1 MDVRLLNLAVIAAAL
16 LSAPGLADET
26 KKDERAQP
34 AREKKEEKK
43 RGLAIGD
50 AAPKTDVKMENV
62 DGRQLSIDD
71 VKGKKGTLVIFTCN
85 HCPYAVAYEDRIV
98 ALDKKY
104 RSMGYP
110 VIAINPND
118 AVAYP
123 ADSFEAMQK
132 RAKEKGFTFP
142 YLVDE
147 TQQVAKAYGAT
158 KTPHVYLLQKN
169 NNKLVVKY
177 IGTID
182 DNYQDANEV
191 KEPYLANAI
200 EALLSGKTIESTE
213 TKAVGCSIK
222 WKK

>member
-1 MDVRLLNLAVIAAAL
+1 MKKSVLLGITLMLTAI
-16 LSAPGLADET
+16 T
-26 KKDERAQP
+26 FAQGY
-34 AREKKEEKK
+34 K
-43 RGLAIGD
+43 IGD
-50 AAPKTDVKMENV
+50 VATDFNLKNIDGKMVKMA
-62 DGRQLSIDD
+62 DD
-71 VKGKKGTLVIFTCN
+71 KTAKGFVVIFTCN

-104 RSMGYP
+104 RPLGYP

-147 TQQVAKAYGAT
+147 TQQVAKAFGAT

>member
-1 MDVRLLNLAVIAAAL
+1 MKKFAL
-16 LSAPGLADET
+16 LGITLMLTAT
-26 KKDERAQP
+26 TFAQGY
-34 AREKKEEKK
+34 K
-43 RGLAIGD
+43 IGD
-50 AAPKTDVKMENV
+50 VATDFNLKNIDGKMVKMA
-62 DGRQLSIDD
+62 DD
-71 VKGKKGTLVIFTCN
+71 KAAKGFVVIFTCN

-98 ALDKKY
+98 TLDKKY
-104 RSMGYP
+104 RPLGYP

-147 TQQVAKAYGAT
+147 TQQVAKTYGAT
-158 KTPHVYLLQKN
+158 KTPHVYLLQKS

-182 DNYQDANEV
+182 DNYQEADEV

-200 EALLSGKTIESTE
+200 EALLAGEAITTAE

>member
-1 MDVRLLNLAVIAAAL
+1 MKKFAL
-16 LSAPGLADET
+16 LGITLMFTVITFAQGYKIEDVATDFNLKNIDGKMVKLADE
-26 KKDERAQP
+26 KKA
-34 AREKKEEKK
+34 
-43 RGLAIGD
+43 
-50 AAPKTDVKMENV
+50 
-62 DGRQLSIDD
+62 
-71 VKGKKGTLVIFTCN
+71 KGFVVIFTCN

-104 RSMGYP
+104 RPLGYP

-123 ADSFEAMQK
+123 ADNFESMQK

-200 EALLSGKTIESTE
+200 EALLSGKTIEPTE
-213 TKAVGCSIK
+213 TKAVGCTIK